1 MILSRRLLITM
12 LLVLVGLVLA
22 GITFGPVDI
31 SVNSI
36 LKLIAHKFG
45 WNVFSLEGLAWNTSA
60 TQFRPWMENII
71 VDVRVPRVL
80 VGALAGAC
88 LAISGAVMQGM
99 FRNPLASP
107 SILGVSSGAS
117 LGAILALY
125 LGFASIS
132 VWILPSFAFIGA
144 GLTLWLVYRIA
155 SQRGKTAIGTLLL
168 SGVAIGAL
176 NTALSSLILALSL
189 SNWEVGRMIVYWTM
203 GGLDGRTWDHFW
215 LLLPFASFG
224 ICAVMFFAKSLDA
237 LLLGETHAVSIGVDV
252 LRTRRYLLLITA
264 LMVGATVA
272 VCGSIGFV
280 GLVVPHIL
288 RLAMGPHH
296 RFLLPASALGGAITL
311 VAADLFLRTV
321 FSEKAI
327 PLGVATA
334 SLGAP
339 FFIFLLVK
347 KRWSIQL

>member
-1 MILSRRLLITM
+1 MILSRRLLIAM
-12 LLVLVGLVLA
+12 LLVLLGLVLA

-31 SVNSI
+31 SVHSM
-36 LKLIAHKFG
+36 LKLIAQKFG
-45 WNVFSLEGLAWNTSA
+45 WNAFSLNTSA
-60 TQFRPWMENII
+60 TQLRPWMENII
-71 VDVRVPRVL
+71 VEVRMPRVL

-132 VWILPSFAFIGA
+132 VWILPGFAFIGA
-144 GLTLWLVYRIA
+144 GLTLWLVYRIS
-155 SQRGKTAIGTLLL
+155 SQRGTIAIGTLLL

-189 SNWEVGRMIVYWTM
+189 NNWEVGRMIVYWTM
-203 GGLDGRTWDHFW
+203 GGLEGRTWEHFW
-215 LLLPFASFG
+215 LLLPFALFG
-224 ICAVMFFAKSLDA
+224 IGAVMFFARSLDA
-237 LLLGETHAVSIGVDV
+237 LLLGETHASSIGVDV

-288 RLAMGPHH
+288 RLVMGPHH

-311 VAADLFLRTV
+311 VGADLFLRTV

-334 SLGAP
+334 CLGAP

-347 KRWSIQL
+347 KRGLIQL